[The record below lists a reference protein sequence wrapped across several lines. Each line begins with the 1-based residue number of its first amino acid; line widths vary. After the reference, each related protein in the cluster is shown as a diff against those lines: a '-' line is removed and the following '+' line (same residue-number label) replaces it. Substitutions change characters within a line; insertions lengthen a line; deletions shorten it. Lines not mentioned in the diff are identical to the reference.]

1 MLATTST
8 WAIRVNFDNKTM
20 CIRLKK
26 KKFICNRMK
35 NE

>member
-26 KKFICNRMK
+26 KVHLQQDEK
-35 NE
+35 